1 MVPRGVRSRT
11 THRGWAAHRRHDGHQ
26 ARPHGVSRIR
36 QVLALGRHHRADAD
50 RGGSRA
56 EAAHQCV
63 RGGPG
68 RADHRVA
75 HRAEHPRRHGGER
88 GGLPGA
94 GVTGSDHR
102 AARGVPRVLAGA
114 APGPAARASLRR
126 RAMGTAGGGAAARAP
141 DARSDRAE
149 RALRLTADAGWF
161 GHPRG
166 LSTLFFTEMW
176 ERFSYYGMRGFL
188 ILYMTKALGF
198 TDPHAGAVY
207 GNYVGSV
214 WLAAIFGGVIADRWL
229 GHYRSVLLG
238 GIIIALGHFT
248 LAFHALP
255 FFYAGLSLIVIGTG
269 LLKPTVSTLV
279 GSLYEQGDERRDAGF
294 SIFYMGINLGAL
306 LGPLV
311 AGKLAEGVDWHL
323 GFACAGVG
331 MTLGL
336 VQYVLGRGRLQPAIE
351 RLAARPTPAAVSPG
365 LAPGVSHGGF
375 TAADWK
381 RMTAVV
387 VFFAFAS
394 LFWGAYEQAGSTLAL
409 FADRNVR
416 LELFGITLYASWFVS
431 VQAAFVILLSPIFA
445 WLWIKLGPRQPSSPA
460 KFALALV
467 FVGLAFVLL
476 MPAGA
481 IAQGGVRISPL
492 WLVAVYFIEE
502 LGELC
507 LSPVGLSV
515 VTKLAPKQVVG
526 LMMGVF
532 FLSNALGNKLA
543 GWSAGFISTTPLP
556 TLFGVTAGVTLGA
569 AAVMFMLITP
579 IQRLM
584 GGVR

>member
-1 MVPRGVRSRT
+1 MTS
-11 THRGWAAHRRHDGHQ
+11 
-26 ARPHGVSRIR
+26 
-36 QVLALGRHHRADAD
+36 
-50 RGGSRA
+50 
-56 EAAHQCV
+56 
-63 RGGPG
+63 
-68 RADHRVA
+68 
-75 HRAEHPRRHGGER
+75 
-88 GGLPGA
+88 
-94 GVTGSDHR
+94 GVTTST
-102 AARGVPRVLAGA
+102 PAG
-114 APGPAARASLRR
+114 
-126 RAMGTAGGGAAARAP
+126 T
-141 DARSDRAE
+141 
-149 RALRLTADAGWF
+149 WF
-161 GHPRG
+161 GHPGG

-188 ILYMTKALGF
+188 ILYMVKALGF
-198 TDPHAGAVY
+198 TDVHAGSVY

-229 GHYRSVLLG
+229 GHYRSVLIG
-238 GIIIALGHFT
+238 GAIIALGHFT
-248 LAFHALP
+248 LAFHALS
-255 FFYAGLSLIVIGTG
+255 FFYAGLTLIVVGTG
-269 LLKPTVSTLV
+269 LLKPNVSTLV

-336 VQYVLGRGRLQPAIE
+336 AQYVLGRRRLAPAIE
-351 RLAARPTPAAVSPG
+351 RLAARPGPAAVSPG

-394 LFWGAYEQAGSTLAL
+394 LFWGAYEQAGSTLNL
-409 FADRNVR
+409 FADRYVH
-416 LELFGITLYASWFVS
+416 LELLGIKLYASWFVS
-431 VQAAFVILLSPIFA
+431 IQAAFVILLSPAFA
-445 WLWIKLGPRQPSSPA
+445 WLWVKLGPRQPSSPA
-460 KFALALV
+460 KFALALL

-556 TLFGVTAGVTLGA
+556 RLFGVTAAVTLGA
-569 AAVMFMLITP
+569 AAVMFLLIKP
-579 IQRLM
+579 VRRLM

>member
-1 MVPRGVRSRT
+1 M
-11 THRGWAAHRRHDGHQ
+11 
-26 ARPHGVSRIR
+26 
-36 QVLALGRHHRADAD
+36 
-50 RGGSRA
+50 
-56 EAAHQCV
+56 
-63 RGGPG
+63 
-68 RADHRVA
+68 
-75 HRAEHPRRHGGER
+75 
-88 GGLPGA
+88 
-94 GVTGSDHR
+94 
-102 AARGVPRVLAGA
+102 
-114 APGPAARASLRR
+114 
-126 RAMGTAGGGAAARAP
+126 
-141 DARSDRAE
+141 
-149 RALRLTADAGWF
+149 ADAGWF

-238 GIIIALGHFT
+238 GIVIALGHFT
-248 LAFHALP
+248 LALHALP
-255 FFYAGLSLIVIGTG
+255 FFYAGLSLIVLGTG
-269 LLKPTVSTLV
+269 LLKPNVSTLV

-306 LGPLV
+306 LGPVV

-336 VQYVLGRGRLQPAIE
+336 VQYVLGRRRLEPAIE
-351 RLAARPTPAAVSPG
+351 RLAARPEPTAAAVPG
-365 LAPGVSHGGF
+365 STAGF
-375 TAADWK
+375 TAEDRK

-394 LFWGAYEQAGSTLAL
+394 LFWGAYEQAGSTLNL
-409 FADRNVR
+409 FADRYVR
-416 LELFGITLYASWFVS
+416 LELLGIKLYASWFVS
-431 VQAAFVILLSPIFA
+431 IQAGFVILLSPAFA
-445 WLWIKLGPRQPSSPA
+445 WLWVKLGPRQPSSPT
-460 KFALALV
+460 KFALALL

-556 TLFGVTAGVTLGA
+556 TLFGVTAAVTLGA
-569 AAVMFMLITP
+569 AVVMFLLIRP
-579 IQRLM
+579 VQRLM

>member
-1 MVPRGVRSRT
+1 M
-11 THRGWAAHRRHDGHQ
+11 
-26 ARPHGVSRIR
+26 
-36 QVLALGRHHRADAD
+36 
-50 RGGSRA
+50 
-56 EAAHQCV
+56 
-63 RGGPG
+63 
-68 RADHRVA
+68 
-75 HRAEHPRRHGGER
+75 
-88 GGLPGA
+88 
-94 GVTGSDHR
+94 
-102 AARGVPRVLAGA
+102 
-114 APGPAARASLRR
+114 
-126 RAMGTAGGGAAARAP
+126 
-141 DARSDRAE
+141 
-149 RALRLTADAGWF
+149 ADAGWF

-238 GIIIALGHFT
+238 GIVIALGHFT
-248 LAFHALP
+248 LALHALP
-255 FFYAGLSLIVIGTG
+255 FFYAGLSLIVLGTG
-269 LLKPTVSTLV
+269 LLKPNVSTLV

-294 SIFYMGINLGAL
+294 SVFYMGINLGAL
-306 LGPLV
+306 LGPVV

-336 VQYVLGRGRLQPAIE
+336 VQYVIGRRRLEPAIE
-351 RLAARPTPAAVSPG
+351 RLAARPGPTAAAVPG
-365 LAPGVSHGGF
+365 STGGF
-375 TAADWK
+375 TAEDWK

-394 LFWGAYEQAGSTLAL
+394 LFWGAYEQAGSTLNL
-409 FADRNVR
+409 FADRYVR
-416 LELFGITLYASWFVS
+416 LELLGMKLYASWFVS
-431 VQAAFVILLSPIFA
+431 IQAAFVILLSPAFA
-445 WLWIKLGPRQPSSPA
+445 WLWVRLGPRQPSSPA
-460 KFALALV
+460 KFALALL

-543 GWSAGFISTTPLP
+543 GWSAGVISTTPLP
-556 TLFGVTAGVTLGA
+556 TLFRVTAVVTLGA
-569 AAVMFMLITP
+569 AVVMFLLIRP
-579 IQRLM
+579 VQRLM

>member
-1 MVPRGVRSRT
+1 MTSP
-11 THRGWAAHRRHDGHQ
+11 
-26 ARPHGVSRIR
+26 PP
-36 QVLALGRHHRADAD
+36 
-50 RGGSRA
+50 GS
-56 EAAHQCV
+56 
-63 RGGPG
+63 
-68 RADHRVA
+68 
-75 HRAEHPRRHGGER
+75 
-88 GGLPGA
+88 
-94 GVTGSDHR
+94 S
-102 AARGVPRVLAGA
+102 
-114 APGPAARASLRR
+114 
-126 RAMGTAGGGAAARAP
+126 
-141 DARSDRAE
+141 
-149 RALRLTADAGWF
+149 WF
-161 GHPRG
+161 GHPHG

-269 LLKPTVSTLV
+269 LLKPNVSTLV

-306 LGPLV
+306 LGPVV

-336 VQYVLGRGRLQPAIE
+336 VQYVIGRGRLQPAIE
-351 RLAARPTPAAVSPG
+351 RLARRPGPAATAAVTGP
-365 LAPGVSHGGF
+365 AAGF
-375 TAADWK
+375 TSEDWK

-409 FADRNVR
+409 FADRYVH
-416 LELFGITLYASWFVS
+416 LELLGVKLYASWFVS
-431 VQAAFVILLSPIFA
+431 IQAAFVILLSPIFA
-445 WLWIKLGPRQPSSPA
+445 WLWMKLGRRQPSSPA
-460 KFALALV
+460 KFALALL

-481 IAQGGVRISPL
+481 IAQGGVKISPL

-556 TLFGVTAGVTLGA
+556 TLFGVTAAVTLGA
-569 AAVMFMLITP
+569 AAVMFLLIKP
-579 IQRLM
+579 VQRLM

>member
-1 MVPRGVRSRT
+1 M
-11 THRGWAAHRRHDGHQ
+11 
-26 ARPHGVSRIR
+26 
-36 QVLALGRHHRADAD
+36 
-50 RGGSRA
+50 
-56 EAAHQCV
+56 
-63 RGGPG
+63 
-68 RADHRVA
+68 
-75 HRAEHPRRHGGER
+75 
-88 GGLPGA
+88 
-94 GVTGSDHR
+94 
-102 AARGVPRVLAGA
+102 
-114 APGPAARASLRR
+114 
-126 RAMGTAGGGAAARAP
+126 
-141 DARSDRAE
+141 
-149 RALRLTADAGWF
+149 ADAGWF

-166 LSTLFFTEMW
+166 LSALFFTEMW

-238 GIIIALGHFT
+238 GIVIALGHFT
-248 LAFHALP
+248 LALHALP
-255 FFYAGLSLIVIGTG
+255 FFYAGLSLIVLGTG
-269 LLKPTVSTLV
+269 LLKPNVSTLV

-306 LGPLV
+306 LGPVV

-336 VQYVLGRGRLQPAIE
+336 VQYVLGRRRLEPAIE
-351 RLAARPTPAAVSPG
+351 RLAARPAPAAVSPG

-394 LFWGAYEQAGSTLAL
+394 LFWGAYEQAGSTLNL
-409 FADRNVR
+409 FADRYVH
-416 LELFGITLYASWFVS
+416 LELLGIKLYASWFVS
-431 VQAAFVILLSPIFA
+431 IQAAFVILLSPAFA
-445 WLWIKLGPRQPSSPA
+445 WLWVKLGPRQPSSPA
-460 KFALALV
+460 KFALALL

-556 TLFGVTAGVTLGA
+556 MLFGVTAAVTLGA
-569 AAVMFMLITP
+569 AAVMFLLIKP
-579 IQRLM
+579 VRRLM